1 MYRQDQLE
9 SIFNKGIQL
18 HSRGAFAEAR
28 RCYKAVLNYAPGHFD
43 AMHYLA
49 LAESQLGRHD
59 KADRLIR
66 DALKINPKS
75 ADAHSNRGN
84 IQRELGRLSD
94 ALASYEKAL
103 ALNPDLESAIL
114 NRGSTLLA
122 LDRPAEALACFERL
136 LTANTNAL
144 GALNNYGHALLQ
156 LGRLEEAQKS
166 FERLLAIDPQSSASW
181 CNLGNTFLRLRRLG
195 DAVASF
201 DTALDIDPGQPDTL
215 NNRGNAL
222 IELGR
227 IEDAVASFD
236 AALAV
241 NSKFADALANR
252 ASAKMR
258 LSRFESAIEDY
269 ERLMAVSPSF
279 PYALGS
285 LIDANLQVCDWRS
298 LDRLRK
304 RVRSELRAGN
314 RVVRPFQF
322 QAFNNSSRDQLRATQ
337 IWVNDV
343 VRRSAPNWQGP
354 RYRHE
359 RVRLGYLSSDFRE
372 HAVGRL
378 IVELLECHDRSRFET
393 IAISFGADDGSELR
407 ARFQRGADQFIDV
420 REKTDEEIAAL
431 VRSLEI
437 DIAIDLNGFTENARV
452 GVLGRRPAP
461 IQVSYVGFIGTMA
474 VDFIDYMIADRY
486 VIPAELTDDYNE
498 HIVTMPDS
506 YWVNN
511 SKRALPEATPTRA
524 QCGLPETGFVFCCF
538 NNNYKIA
545 PEMFAIWMRLLQQI
559 DGSVLWLFEGN
570 QIAAQNLRRAAQL
583 HGVSAERLVF
593 APRMAPSDHLA
604 RHRLANLFVDTLPYN
619 AHTTTVDALWAGLPV
634 LTCMG
639 KMFQGRVAASMLHA
653 IDLPEL
659 VTHSLEAYEALA
671 LKLARNPAALATI
684 KDKLVANRLT
694 TPLFDTRRFARNIE
708 TAYTTMWERHQRGE
722 QPEAFSVM
730 DHAAKVSDAA
740 T

>member
-1 MYRQDQLE
+1 MYRQGQLE
-9 SIFNKGIQL
+9 SIFNQGIQFHRL
-18 HSRGAFAEAR
+18 GAFAEAK
-28 RCYKAVLNYAPGHFD
+28 RCYKAVLNNAPKHFD

-75 ADAHSNRGN
+75 ADAHANRGN
-84 IQRELGRLSD
+84 IQRELGRLND

-103 ALNPDLESAIL
+103 ALNPDLEGAIL

-122 LDRPAEALACFERL
+122 LGRPAEALACFERL
-136 LTANTNAL
+136 LTTGTKTA
-144 GALNNYGHALLQ
+144 GALNNYGQALLQ
-156 LGRLEEAQKS
+156 LGRFEDARES

-181 CNLGNTFLRLRRLG
+181 CNLGNTFLRLRRLE
-195 DAVASF
+195 DALASF
-201 DTALDIDPGQPDTL
+201 DKALEIDPGHPDVL

-227 IEDAVASFD
+227 VEDAIASFD
-236 AALAV
+236 AALAA
-241 NSKFADALANR
+241 NAKFADALANR
-252 ASAKMR
+252 ANAKMR
-258 LSRFESAIEDY
+258 LGRHESAIEDY
-269 ERLMAVSPSF
+269 ERLLAVSPNF

-285 LIDANLQVCDWRS
+285 LIDANLQVCNWNS
-298 LDRLRK
+298 LGPLRK

-322 QAFNNSSRDQLRATQ
+322 QAFNDSSRDQLRATQ
-337 IWVNDV
+337 IWVNDL
-343 VRRSAPNWQGP
+343 VRLSAPSWQGP

-437 DIAIDLNGFTENARV
+437 DIAIDLNGYTENARIN
-452 GVLGRRPAP
+452 VLGRRPAP
-461 IQVSYVGFIGTMA
+461 VQVSYVGFIGTMA
-474 VDFIDYMIADRY
+474 VDFIDYMIADRH
-486 VIPAELTDDYNE
+486 VIPAELACDYTE
-498 HIVTMPDS
+498 HIVTMPDC
-506 YWVNN
+506 YWVNDT
-511 SKRALPEATPTRA
+511 KRTVPEATPTRA

-538 NNNYKIA
+538 NNNHKIS
-545 PEMFAIWMRLLQQI
+545 PEIFAIWMRMLQQI

-570 QIAAQNLRRAAQL
+570 QSAVRNLRRTAQS

-604 RHRLANLFVDTLPYN
+604 RHRLADLFVDTLPYN

-634 LTCMG
+634 VTCMG

-653 IDLPEL
+653 IDMPEL

-671 LKLARNPAALATI
+671 LDLARNPAALALI

-694 TPLFDTRRFARNIE
+694 TPLFDTKRFARNIE
-708 TAYTTMWERHQRGE
+708 AAYATMYERHQRGE
-722 QPEAFSVM
+722 QPQAFSVK
-730 DHAAKVSDAA
+730 DQVR
-740 T
+740 